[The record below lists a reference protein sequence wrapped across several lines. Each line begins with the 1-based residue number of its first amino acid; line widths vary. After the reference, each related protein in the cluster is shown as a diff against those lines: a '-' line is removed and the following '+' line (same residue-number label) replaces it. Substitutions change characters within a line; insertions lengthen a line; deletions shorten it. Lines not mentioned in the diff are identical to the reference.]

1 MLDQRISASTL
12 RFAVLGESLAHT
24 WSPPI
29 HNTLFRQAGIDAVY
43 LPITVPKDRLASAVD
58 VLRSCFAGFNVTIPY
73 KEQIMPLL
81 DELDE
86 TARACGAVNTVEN
99 RGGRLIGHIT
109 DGSGMLRAI
118 QEGGIDPSGADVL
131 ILGGGGAARVA
142 AYEFL
147 KRGGRATLA
156 VRSIEKGA
164 RLVRELA
171 DTQQDGSS
179 RIEVAALH
187 DLSDSNA
194 VHDILVNCTPVG
206 MYPNT
211 NECPVDEAVITRC
224 GAVFD
229 AVYNPRVTK
238 LLDSARRIGIPAIEG
253 LGMLFYQAVEA
264 EKHWFGEKAIASES
278 VQRAVYHELLEQM

>member
-29 HNTLFRQAGIDAVY
+29 HNTLFRQAGLDAVY
-43 LPITVPKDRLASAVD
+43 LPVTVPKDRLASAVD
-58 VLRSCFAGFNVTIPY
+58 VLRDCFAGFNVTIPY

-81 DELDE
+81 DEVDE
-86 TARACGAVNTVEN
+86 AARACGAVNTVEN

-109 DGSGMLRAI
+109 DGLGMLRAI
-118 QEGGIDPSGADVL
+118 REGGINPSGADVL

-147 KRGGRATLA
+147 KLGGRVTLA
-156 VRSIEKGA
+156 VRSAEKGEQ
-164 RLVRELA
+164 LVRELA
-171 DTQQDGSS
+171 DVQKDGRS
-179 RIEVAALH
+179 RIAAAALH
-187 DLSDSNA
+187 DLHDGNA
-194 VHDILVNCTPVG
+194 VHDVLINCTPVG
-206 MYPNT
+206 MYPNV
-211 NECPVDEAVITRC
+211 NDCPVDEAVIARC

-229 AVYNPRVTK
+229 AVYNPRITK
-238 LLDSARRIGIPAIEG
+238 LLNSARRRGIPAVEG

-264 EKHWFGEKAIASES
+264 EKYWFGEQAVASEEA
-278 VQRAVYHELLEQM
+278 QRAVYRELLDQM